1 MKAKTLKGFIDYSG
15 LWEAKCKAWKCGP
28 IIIWDDKTWKY
39 PDGLGVTKKGQV
51 FYISAKHVRKVS
63 LAQSLRI
70 FRRRDAQEDGSS
82 GFGSR
87 WTYHWLKLLER
98 ALKK

>member
-1 MKAKTLKGFIDYSG
+1 MKAKTLNDGIDYDA
-15 LWEAKCKAWKCGP
+15 LWEAKCRAWKCGP
-28 IIIWDDKTWKY
+28 IIVWNNLPWKY

-51 FYISAKHVRKVS
+51 FYISARRVKKVS
-63 LAQSLRI
+63 LAQSLQI
-70 FRRRDAQEDGSS
+70 FRTRDAQEDGST

-87 WTYHWLKLLER
+87 WSYYWLRLIER